1 MQKDKNL
8 GLVHPANLPSTP
20 AKPSSELPQVFHA
33 TCGSQHRVRKATGWA
48 MAEGTQVST
57 LDSWVSLARG
67 PKRPLYK
74 GYFFRQ
80 MVLMCILTAFCHGV
94 GEPRP
99 PI

>member
-8 GLVHPANLPSTP
+8 ELVHSASLPSTP
-20 AKPSSELPQVFHA
+20 AKPSSELPQFFY
-33 TCGSQHRVRKATGWA
+33 TMCGSQHRGRKATGWA
-48 MAEGTQVST
+48 VAEGTQVST
-57 LDSWVSLARG
+57 LDSRVSLACG

-80 MVLMCILTAFCHGV
+80 MVLTCILTAFCHGV
-94 GEPRP
+94 GESRP